1 MDPSS
6 PQRMRYYYQ
15 ATSHQDAAIRQAR
28 PHLVHLS
35 EEHCEAMFWFSA
47 YTSLYALAE
56 PLLRP
61 WPLTGVND
69 NNINDSN
76 ESLDPIKELIH
87 SFQLGRGINLIIRQ
101 HWDYFQ
107 RSELFSRF
115 DDDNRDELEPTLEK
129 DYPQLVAL
137 RNLITGYFCRHHDPH
152 NDNNSDSEEQET
164 ASLHAV
170 SHLFLYL
177 AILASNPSSDK
188 KHTRLIQTWPIILQ
202 NRFLD
207 MCRGKHPV
215 AVLIL
220 AHYAVLM
227 GCRERDFWF
236 FRGWPVAILEQA
248 ETILGSLGP
257 EWSGLLEWPRRMI
270 YGDDGKKG

>member
-107 RSELFSRF
+107 RYSPDSTTTIGTNLNRRSR
-115 DDDNRDELEPTLEK
+115 RT
-129 DYPQLVAL
+129 
-137 RNLITGYFCRHHDPH
+137 TH
-152 NDNNSDSEEQET
+152 NSW
-164 ASLHAV
+164 H
-170 SHLFLYL
+170 
-177 AILASNPSSDK
+177 
-188 KHTRLIQTWPIILQ
+188 
-202 NRFLD
+202 
-207 MCRGKHPV
+207 
-215 AVLIL
+215 
-220 AHYAVLM
+220 
-227 GCRERDFWF
+227 
-236 FRGWPVAILEQA
+236 
-248 ETILGSLGP
+248 
-257 EWSGLLEWPRRMI
+257 SGT
-270 YGDDGKKG
+270 